1 MAPPRTPLLTR
12 IRRWLAS
19 PRALVVLPLLAALL
33 GLPSLA
39 GGLALDDLLVHERL
53 TTGSGGL
60 ASVYDFIAD
69 GPAEVAEKRATGAFP
84 WWTADDLRVRF
95 FRPLTAATLAFDV
108 RVSGAPWWMHL
119 HSVLWSVLLAVA
131 AGAVIRV
138 TMRRCGEAP
147 WIGGLALL
155 LFVLDD
161 AHAASVGWISARH
174 GVLGA
179 TFAVAALLAHMRWRG
194 AGWTAGAL
202 LGPAAL
208 AVGLLASETAL
219 GALAYLTAHALT
231 LEASDGWRARVLPL
245 APYLVVT
252 AIWYA
257 VYRLLGHGAAG
268 CGMYIDPGAD
278 PLAFAG
284 AALLHAPLLLMAQL
298 GLPGVVELLPFV
310 PGALGPA
317 SVLAWVGL
325 LACAWVLR
333 PVLRGSAA
341 ARFWAVGMVL
351 ATLPVAGALP
361 GDRNLL
367 LVGLG
372 GAGLVAAAISTL
384 HSDLRP
390 GRLLRALAW
399 VWLLVHGLLAALL
412 VGPRMLAPA
421 ALQATITRAAER
433 LPEPAEL
440 RPVLLV
446 QAPGDLFTLYTPA
459 IRGAG
464 GVHVLY
470 AGSGALTLERHDART
485 LVLRPAG
492 GWFAAPGD
500 RIFRAA
506 DRPIHAGERFTLPA
520 ATSTVLEVDADGRPL
535 ALEIRGDEPLDAGPL
550 RWMAWTDGGPAP
562 LALPGV
568 GESRTLPPA
577 VWRFDG

>member
-1 MAPPRTPLLTR
+1 MAPPRPPLRSR
-12 IRRWLAS
+12 IRHWLAS
-19 PRALVVLPLLAALL
+19 PRALVVLPLLAGLL
-33 GLPSLA
+33 GLPALA
-39 GGLALDDLLVHERL
+39 GGLALDDLLLRAQL
-53 TTGSGGL
+53 TAGDGGL

-95 FRPLTAATLAFDV
+95 FRPLSAATLALDV

-119 HSVLWSVLLAVA
+119 HSVLWSVLLAVV
-131 AGAVIRV
+131 AGGVIRATV
-138 TMRRCGEAP
+138 RQTGAAA

-155 LFVLDD
+155 LFVVDD

-174 GVLGA
+174 AVLGA
-179 TFAVAALLAHMRWRG
+179 TFAAAAILAHLRWRG
-194 AGWTAGAL
+194 AGWTPGAL

-231 LEASDGWRARVLPL
+231 LEPGKGWRARVVPL

-252 AIWYA
+252 AIWSA

-278 PLAFAG
+278 LPGFVGAG
-284 AALLHAPLLLMAQL
+284 LVHAPLLLMAQL

-310 PGALGPA
+310 PGALRPA
-317 SVLAWVGL
+317 SALAWVGL
-325 LACAWVLR
+325 LASAWVLR

-372 GAGLVAAAISTL
+372 AAGLVAATIATL
-384 HSDLRP
+384 HADARP

-399 VWLLVHGLLAALL
+399 VWLIVHGPLAALL

-421 ALQATITRAAER
+421 ALQATIAGAAGA
-433 LPEPAEL
+433 LPASTEAH
-440 RPVLLV
+440 PVLLV

-470 AGSGALTLERHDART
+470 AGAGALTLERPDEHT
-485 LVLRPAG
+485 LVLRPVG

-500 RIFRAA
+500 RIFRDAA
-506 DRPIHAGERFTLPA
+506 RPIAAGDRFTGPG
-520 ATSTVLEVDADGRPL
+520 ATITALAVDADGRPL
-535 ALEIRGDEPLDAGPL
+535 AVEVRGDEPLGAGPS
-550 RWMAWTDGGPAP
+550 RWMAWTAGRPAP
-562 LALPGV
+562 LELPGV

-577 VWRFDG
+577 AWRFE